1 MTGPTCVISTKEY
14 PASDGILTIENIAE
28 GNRKKT
34 DIIRGI
40 IEHMACPP
48 DKGLVQSAYRNTADC
63 GSQEKEAGY

>member
-14 PASDGILTIENIAE
+14 PASDGMLIIENIAE
-28 GNRKKT
+28 GNRKKA
-34 DIIRGI
+34 DIIRVI

-48 DKGLVQSAYRNTADC
+48 DKGLVQSACRNTAGC